1 MLILGDMSRDTK
13 SIVSVSQ
20 STEQAFSISY
30 AGDHTVQPW
39 SWSLNTM
46 PTLKENYFKCSMHPE
61 K

>member
-30 AGDHTVQPW
+30 AGDHTCAAMELELEHNAHVKRK
-39 SWSLNTM
+39 L
-46 PTLKENYFKCSMHPE
+46 L
-61 K
+61 